1 MLVFIYA
8 FWMNAVLEKTV
19 RDLPL
24 EEQFELLDV
33 LHDQVAQALN
43 LRLPLP
49 EAVKLELDQRIV
61 RMRSE
66 PHVGIPWREVFK
78 C

>member
-1 MLVFIYA
+1 
-8 FWMNAVLEKTV
+8 MNAVLEQTV

-49 EAVKLELDQRIV
+49 RDVELELDQRIA

-66 PHVGIPWREVFK
+66 PHVGIPWREVPNLQNRLS
-78 C
+78 

>member
-1 MLVFIYA
+1 
-8 FWMNAVLEKTV
+8 MNAVLEKTV

-24 EEQFELLDV
+24 EEQFDLLDV

-49 EAVKLELDQRIV
+49 RDVELELDRRID

-66 PHVGIPWREVFK
+66 PHVGIPWQEVFK